1 MESGRVHAVNKTMHG
16 LFVAAAIALLAPF
29 VSEAKAQK
37 YPERPVKIVLPFGA
51 GGVADVT
58 ARILAEKLGDR
69 LGQRFVVENM
79 PGAGGISAANAVI
92 GAPADGYT
100 IGFVTNGTAISAA
113 QFKNL
118 PFDPVRDFAPI
129 TLVAVSPNVLVVNP
143 SIAAASVGE
152 LVALVKASPG
162 KYSFASPGVGS
173 TPHLSGALFKHAFG
187 LDLVHVPFN
196 GAGPAI
202 TSTIAGHTPIAFT
215 ALPPAVAHAQS
226 GKLRALAVM
235 SAKRAVALPDVP
247 TIAEAGV
254 SDQEADTLT
263 GLLAPAGTPEE
274 IVDLLQRQVARIVA
288 LPDVK
293 ERLTALGFEPV
304 ADTPE
309 QFGALIKV
317 EMAKWGRVV
326 REANI
331 RIE

>member
-1 MESGRVHAVNKTMHG
+1 
-16 LFVAAAIALLAPF
+16 
-29 VSEAKAQK
+29 
-37 YPERPVKIVLPFGA
+37 
-51 GGVADVT
+51 
-58 ARILAEKLGDR
+58 
-69 LGQRFVVENM
+69 
-79 PGAGGISAANAVI
+79 
-92 GAPADGYT
+92 
-100 IGFVTNGTAISAA
+100 
-113 QFKNL
+113 
-118 PFDPVRDFAPI
+118 
-129 TLVAVSPNVLVVNP
+129 
-143 SIAAASVGE
+143 
-152 LVALVKASPG
+152 
-162 KYSFASPGVGS
+162 
-173 TPHLSGALFKHAFG
+173 
-187 LDLVHVPFN
+187 
-196 GAGPAI
+196 
-202 TSTIAGHTPIAFT
+202 
-215 ALPPAVAHAQS
+215 LPPAVAHAQS

-317 EMAKWGRVV
+317 EMAKWGKVV